1 MNRTFLILLMIGT
14 ALMIAVIGNK
24 NVEQSADAMPWNIQ
38 LLDNGSSR
46 IMGITLGKTNIQDAH
61 QIFSHFSET
70 RLFTANDKT
79 ELLAHFD
86 EFSMAGLLAEIDLVY
101 DISESQLDKVRQQ
114 TMNAKHGEYQLIR
127 ESMLMDLLT
136 TPVKQLIYSPII
148 DYDNS
153 IISQRFGEPDARE
166 SINETV
172 EKLSYPA
179 LGLVI
184 YLNADGPDKFI
195 YSLIDKTTAAEN

>member
-1 MNRTFLILLMIGT
+1 MIGT

-24 NVEQSADAMPWNIQ
+24 DGEQSSDAMPWNIQ
-38 LLDNGSSR
+38 ILDNGSSR

-61 QIFSHFSET
+61 QIFAHFSET
-70 RLFTANDKT
+70 RLFTTNDKT

-101 DISESQLDKVRQQ
+101 DISESLLDKVRQQ
-114 TMNAKHGEYQLIR
+114 ATDTRHGEYQLVR

-136 TPVKQLIYSPII
+136 SPVKQLIYKPFI
-148 DYDNS
+148 DYDSS
-153 IISQRFGEPDARE
+153 IISQRFGQPEDHE

-172 EKLSYPA
+172 EKLSYPT

-184 YLNADGPDKFI
+184 YLNSDGPDKFI
-195 YSLIDKTTAAEN
+195 YSLINKTAEAEN

>member
-24 NVEQSADAMPWNIQ
+24 DVEQSADAIPWNIQ

-61 QIFSHFSET
+61 QIFAHFSET
-70 RLFTANDKT
+70 RLFTTNDKT

-86 EFSMAGLLAEIDLVY
+86 EFSMAGFLAEIDLVY
-101 DISESQLDKVRQQ
+101 DISETQLDKVRQQ
-114 TMNAKHGEYQLIR
+114 TMNTKHGEYQLIR

-136 TPVKQLIYSPII
+136 TPVKQLIYKPSI
-148 DYDNS
+148 DYDSS
-153 IISQRFGEPDARE
+153 IISQRFGEPGARE

-184 YLNADGPDKFI
+184 YLSADGPDKFI
-195 YSLIDKTTAAEN
+195 YSLIDKTTEVEN

>member
-136 TPVKQLIYSPII
+136 TPVKQLIYKPFI
-148 DYDNS
+148 DYDSS
-153 IISQRFGEPDARE
+153 IISQRFGEPSARE
-166 SINETV
+166 SLNETV

-184 YLNADGPDKFI
+184 YLNSDGPEKFI
-195 YSLIDKTTAAEN
+195 YSRIIKTTDSEN

>member
-1 MNRTFLILLMIGT
+1 MIGT

-24 NVEQSADAMPWNIQ
+24 DAEQSADAMPWNIQ

-61 QIFSHFSET
+61 QIFAHFSET
-70 RLFTANDKT
+70 RLFTTNDKT

-101 DISESQLDKVRQQ
+101 DISESLLDKVRQQ
-114 TMNAKHGEYQLIR
+114 ATDTRHGEYQLVR

-136 TPVKQLIYSPII
+136 SPVKQLIYKPFI
-148 DYDNS
+148 DYDSS
-153 IISQRFGEPDARE
+153 IISQRFGQPADHE

-172 EKLSYPA
+172 EKLSYPT

-184 YLNADGPDKFI
+184 YLNSDGPDKFI
-195 YSLIDKTTAAEN
+195 YSLIDKTTEAEN